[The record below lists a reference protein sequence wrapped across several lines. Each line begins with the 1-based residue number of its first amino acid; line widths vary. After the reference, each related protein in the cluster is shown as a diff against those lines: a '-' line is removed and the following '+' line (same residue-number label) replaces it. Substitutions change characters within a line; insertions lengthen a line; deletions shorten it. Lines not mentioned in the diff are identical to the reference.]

1 MSEHVI
7 YVANGGQT
15 YQPCQDNVKVP
26 FASYEKPAK
35 PNPLLPELELNQ
47 DAIDKGYVL
56 PSQKQHFLPG
66 VTSEMMGSGLSQEI
80 YMGKDTGRVRYGS
93 IRSYDLRSM

>member
-1 MSEHVI
+1 MSETAK

-15 YQPCQDNVKVP
+15 YLPCQDNVNVP
-26 FASYEKPAK
+26 FAAYEKPAK
-35 PNPLLPELELNQ
+35 PDPLLPELELNQ

-66 VTSEMMGSGLSQEI
+66 VTSEMMDWFSKEI
-80 YMGKDTGRVRYGS
+80 YMGKNSGRVWYGS
-93 IRSYDLRSM
+93 FCTYDFRSM

>member
-1 MSEHVI
+1 MSEHI
-7 YVANGGQT
+7 TYVANGGQT

-47 DAIDKGYVL
+47 DAIDKGYV
-56 PSQKQHFLPG
+56 
-66 VTSEMMGSGLSQEI
+66 GSGLSQEI

-93 IRSYDLRSM
+93 FRSYDLRSM

>member
-1 MSEHVI
+1 M
-7 YVANGGQT
+7 
-15 YQPCQDNVKVP
+15 
-26 FASYEKPAK
+26 EKPAK

-66 VTSEMMGSGLSQEI
+66 VTSEMMDWFWANMEKGYYLWGSGLSQEI

-93 IRSYDLRSM
+93 FRSYDLRSM

>member
-1 MSEHVI
+1 MSEHVT

-15 YQPCQDNVKVP
+15 YQPCQDNVNVP

-47 DAIDKGYVL
+47 DAIDKGYVPVSYTHL
-56 PSQKQHFLPG
+56 YQSGQYCFSSQCG
-66 VTSEMMGSGLSQEI
+66 
-80 YMGKDTGRVRYGS
+80 
-93 IRSYDLRSM
+93 